1 MAVIPLWYFSHEKR
15 LLLKPINSRE
25 EEYSNMMPQKSVN
38 ESVDEQAS
46 STYYGNHEADQEYAR
61 QRDELPYEQPLREGP
76 GRSVYLPQMDN
87 TNLFRL
93 LVFVI
98 AMVTLLVF
106 VVVCLVLVGGTGGWI
121 SFCAASFAILVITST
136 LIGIKQEGAR

>member
-1 MAVIPLWYFSHEKR
+1 
-15 LLLKPINSRE
+15 
-25 EEYSNMMPQKSVN
+25 MMPQRNTSESVN
-38 ESVDEQAS
+38 EQAN
-46 STYYGNHEADQEYAR
+46 STYYGSYEADPKYAG
-61 QRDELPYEQPLREGP
+61 QGDELPYEQPLREEL
-76 GRSVYLPQMDN
+76 GRNVYTPQRDN

-98 AMVTLLVF
+98 AMVTLLAF

-136 LIGIKQEGAR
+136 FIGMKPEGTK

>member
-1 MAVIPLWYFSHEKR
+1 
-15 LLLKPINSRE
+15 
-25 EEYSNMMPQKSVN
+25 MMPQRNASESVN
-38 ESVDEQAS
+38 EQAS
-46 STYYGNHEADQEYAR
+46 SAYYGSHEVDQEYAR
-61 QRDELPYEQPLREGP
+61 QHDEIPYEQPLREGP
-76 GRSVYLPQMDN
+76 GRNVYLPRMDN

-136 LIGIKQEGAR
+136 LIGIKQEGAK

>member
-1 MAVIPLWYFSHEKR
+1 
-15 LLLKPINSRE
+15 
-25 EEYSNMMPQKSVN
+25 MMPQRNASESVN
-38 ESVDEQAS
+38 EQAS
-46 STYYGNHEADQEYAR
+46 STYYGSHEADQEYAR
-61 QRDELPYEQPLREGP
+61 QRDELPYEQPLREGL
-76 GRSVYLPQMDN
+76 GRNVYLPQMDN

-136 LIGIKQEGAR
+136 LIGIKQEGAK